1 MEGGRSSAFHRIWP
15 LAFLSERNQ
24 CSRCAEPGNRER
36 PGHSLRSNVS
46 STRSVGTYG
55 GLAAVLFLAL
65 AQLFFAAGYLWS
77 CESRSNKA
85 GACEPQWVAAQALLF
100 GAGGTTAGL
109 FTRNPLIREPRPR
122 RRDDLGRFSPTES

>member
-1 MEGGRSSAFHRIWP
+1 
-15 LAFLSERNQ
+15 
-24 CSRCAEPGNRER
+24 
-36 PGHSLRSNVS
+36 VS